1 MPMPVRRSLLL
12 GGTAVVAML
21 WTTSAAAL
29 PAPPAVPVVPLPSRP
44 ALGVAPVDDAVGYVP
59 APGSATP
66 TLPIPKV
73 VDLPHAG
80 DPPPKV
86 VPPLAVS
93 PLPSAPLPAGSRPA
107 LPSDQQRVDASA
119 GAMPPPA
126 AHARNDG
133 VATGRRPDGLEGERG
148 TGAPVV
154 NRAVAEVRSIGV
166 RGALDA
172 RSKAEPWSSLG
183 TAATSL
189 ALWGA
194 LCALALLARGIVLS
208 AWRDASRR
216 RRALSLR

>member
-1 MPMPVRRSLLL
+1 MSVRRGVILS
-12 GGTAVVAML
+12 GSAVVAML

-29 PAPPAVPVVPLPSRP
+29 PAPPALSLPRPP
-44 ALGVAPVDDAVGYVP
+44 ALGVAPVDDAVRTVP
-59 APGSATP
+59 LLGSQTP

-73 VDLPHAG
+73 ARLPNAG

-86 VPPLAVS
+86 VPPPAVS
-93 PLPSAPLPAGSRPA
+93 ALPGALPTGSGPS
-107 LPSDQQRVDASA
+107 LPSDRQHVDASA

-126 AHARNDG
+126 DHARGDG
-133 VATGRRPDGLEGERG
+133 VATGRRPEGMEHERA
-148 TGAPVV
+148 TGAPAVNSAVV
-154 NRAVAEVRSIGV
+154 EARPVGV

-172 RSKAEPWSSLG
+172 RSKAQPWSSLG

-189 ALWGA
+189 TLWVA

-216 RRALSLR
+216 RRAFSLR